1 MREGP
6 WGRRLRLRRVSRPA
20 NCCAGPAIFL
30 RRASQP
36 SFDRIVDN
44 VVPDAPKF
52 DSASHQMI
60 VAFVLP
66 KRQPRT
72 AEHFVDLSCAVAL
85 QPTKKFRYVHMG
97 SQKHMNVIRHNH
109 PGMQIT
115 ARLGAVLYATAN
127 QPGYFRSFQIDR
139 SVPGSI
145 QQSIHRNKRL
155 SRTQAILRK
164 FATNRQTAM
173 QSKSDKQGL
182 ADAVDVRQTAA

>member
-1 MREGP
+1 
-6 WGRRLRLRRVSRPA
+6 
-20 NCCAGPAIFL
+20 
-30 RRASQP
+30 
-36 SFDRIVDN
+36 
-44 VVPDAPKF
+44 
-52 DSASHQMI
+52 
-60 VAFVLP
+60 
-66 KRQPRT
+66 
-72 AEHFVDLSCAVAL
+72 
-85 QPTKKFRYVHMG
+85 
-97 SQKHMNVIRHNH
+97 
-109 PGMQIT
+109 MQIT